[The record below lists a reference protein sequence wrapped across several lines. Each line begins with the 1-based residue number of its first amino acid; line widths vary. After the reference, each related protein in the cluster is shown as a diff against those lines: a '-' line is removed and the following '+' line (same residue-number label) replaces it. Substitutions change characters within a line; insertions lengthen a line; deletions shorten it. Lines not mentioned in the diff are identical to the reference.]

1 MITKFLFWSLNMT
14 FISDSLNR
22 IKPSATMVITAKAAQ
37 LKREGKKVIGL
48 SAGEP
53 DFDTPDHVKVA
64 AIDAIHKGYTKYT
77 NVEGIPE
84 LRQAI
89 IDKFKKDNG
98 LSYSINDVIVGTG
111 GKQILFNAL
120 VGSINKDDEVII
132 PAPYWVSYP
141 DMTSLAGGKPVIV
154 SCSQETDFKLTA
166 KELEQVVTKKSKWLI
181 LNSPSNPTGS
191 CYSRKELE
199 EIADVVRKHK
209 NLYVM
214 TDDIYEY
221 IVYDNFEFFTFA
233 QVAPDLKDRVLT
245 VNGVSKSHCMTG
257 WRIGY
262 AVGPEILIKAMIK
275 IQGQSTSNASSIS
288 QYAAL
293 AGISGSNDFLKP
305 CLKAFDERR
314 RFVVSKLNN
323 IQGISC
329 LLPKGAFYAYPNV
342 SGLVGK
348 KTNEGIILKNDTDIV
363 EWLLETAEVAAVP
376 GVAFGLE
383 PFFRI
388 SYATSLDLLKEA
400 MNRIE
405 KAVLSLS

>member
-1 MITKFLFWSLNMT
+1 MT

-22 IKPSATMVITAKAAQ
+22 IKPSATMVITARAAQ

-120 VGSINKDDEVII
+120 VSSINKDDEVII

-141 DMTSLAGGKPVIV
+141 DMTLLAGGKPVII
-154 SCSQETDFKLTA
+154 SCTQETDFKLTA
-166 KELEQVVTKKSKWLI
+166 KELEQVITKKSKWLI

-383 PFFRI
+383 PFFRV

-400 MNRIE
+400 MKRIE
-405 KAVLSLS
+405 KAVLSLY

>member
-1 MITKFLFWSLNMT
+1 MT

-53 DFDTPDHVKVA
+53 DFDTPDHVKKA

-120 VGSINKDDEVII
+120 ISSINKDDEVII

-141 DMTSLAGGKPVIV
+141 DMTLLAGGKPVIV
-154 SCSQETDFKLTA
+154 SCTQETDFKLTA
-166 KELEQVVTKKSKWLI
+166 KELEQVITKKSKWLI

-348 KTNEGIILKNDTDIV
+348 KTNEGIILKNDKDIV

>member
-1 MITKFLFWSLNMT
+1 MT

-120 VGSINKDDEVII
+120 VSSINKDDEVII

-141 DMTSLAGGKPVIV
+141 DMTLLAGGKPVII

-166 KELEQVVTKKSKWLI
+166 KELEQVITKKSKWLI

>member
-1 MITKFLFWSLNMT
+1 
-14 FISDSLNR
+14 
-22 IKPSATMVITAKAAQ
+22 MVITAKATQ

-48 SAGEP
+48 SSGEP
-53 DFDTPDHVKVA
+53 DFDTPDHIKKA
-64 AIDAIHKGYTKYT
+64 AIDAINKGYTKYT

-89 IDKFKKDNG
+89 TDKFKKDND
-98 LSYSINDVIVGTG
+98 LSYSIDDVIVGTG
-111 GKQILFNAL
+111 GKQILYNAL
-120 VGSINKDDEVII
+120 FSSINKDDEVII

-141 DMTSLAGGKPVIV
+141 DMTLLAGGKPIIV
-154 SCSQETDFKLTA
+154 RCSLETDFKLTA
-166 KELEQVVTKKSKWLI
+166 KELEKFVTKKSKWLI
-181 LNSPSNPTGS
+181 LNSPSNPTGA
-191 CYSRKELE
+191 CYTRRELE
-199 EIADVVRKHK
+199 EIAEVVRRHD

-214 TDDIYEY
+214 TDDIYEH

-262 AVGPEILIKAMIK
+262 AVGPKMLIKAMTK

-314 RFVVSKLNN
+314 HFVVNKLNS

-329 LLPKGAFYAYPNV
+329 LLPKGAFYAFPNV

-348 KTNEGIILKNDTDIV
+348 KTNNGKILNNDTDIV

-383 PFFRI
+383 PFFRV
-388 SYATSLDLLKEA
+388 SYATSLELLKEA

>member
-1 MITKFLFWSLNMT
+1 MT

-53 DFDTPDHVKVA
+53 DFDTPDHVKAA

-141 DMTSLAGGKPVIV
+141 DMTLLAGGKPVII
-154 SCSQETDFKLTA
+154 SCTQETDFKLTA
-166 KELEQVVTKKSKWLI
+166 KELGQVITKKSKWLI

>member
-1 MITKFLFWSLNMT
+1 MS

-22 IKPSATMVITAKAAQ
+22 IKPSATMVITAKAVK

-53 DFDTPDHVKVA
+53 DFDTPDHVKKA
-64 AIDAIHKGYTKYT
+64 AIDAINKGYTKYT

-89 IDKFKKDNG
+89 VDKFKKDND
-98 LSYSINDVIVGTG
+98 LSYSIDEVIVGTG
-111 GKQILFNAL
+111 GKQILYNAL
-120 VGSINKDDEVII
+120 VSSINKDDEVII

-141 DMTSLAGGKPVIV
+141 DMTLLAGGKPIIV
-154 SCSQETDFKLTA
+154 NCSIETGFKLTA
-166 KELEQVVTKKSKWLI
+166 KELEKVVTNKSKWLI
-181 LNSPSNPTGS
+181 LNSPSNPTGA
-191 CYSRKELE
+191 CYTRKELE
-199 EIADVVRKHK
+199 EIADIVRNHH
-209 NLYVM
+209 NLYVI

-262 AVGPEILIKAMIK
+262 AVGPKMLIKAMIK

-288 QYAAL
+288 QHAAL

-314 RFVVSKLNN
+314 HFVFNKLNS

-329 LLPKGAFYAYPNV
+329 LLPEGAFYAYPNV

-348 KTNEGIILKNDTDIV
+348 KTNEGKILNNDTDIV

-383 PFFRI
+383 PFFRV

-400 MNRIE
+400 MSRIE

>member
-1 MITKFLFWSLNMT
+1 MT

-141 DMTSLAGGKPVIV
+141 DMTLLAGGKPVII
-154 SCSQETDFKLTA
+154 SCTQETDFKLTA
-166 KELEQVVTKKSKWLI
+166 KELEQVITKKSKWLI

-348 KTNEGIILKNDTDIV
+348 KTNEGVILKNDTDIV

>member
-1 MITKFLFWSLNMT
+1 MT

-89 IDKFKKDNG
+89 IDKFKKDND

-141 DMTSLAGGKPVIV
+141 DMTLLAGGKPVII
-154 SCSQETDFKLTA
+154 SCTQETDFKLTA
-166 KELEQVVTKKSKWLI
+166 KELEQVITKKSKWLI